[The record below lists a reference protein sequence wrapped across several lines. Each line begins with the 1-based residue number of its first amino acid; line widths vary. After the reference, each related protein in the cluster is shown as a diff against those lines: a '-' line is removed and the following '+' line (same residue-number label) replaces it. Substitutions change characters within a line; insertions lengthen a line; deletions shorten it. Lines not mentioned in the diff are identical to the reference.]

1 MGAES
6 ANYPVKRM
14 AGLWGV
20 SRSGFYAWRARR
32 LSKSSTRA
40 RVQAELDAKVRLARA
55 DSTGTYGAPR
65 IHADLSR
72 NGTGVDRKTVAAS
85 MRRHGLEGISP
96 RRVRPVTPISEERVH
111 SIPDLVARKW
121 DTGAWLASASALLDR
136 NHLRTRLVA
145 THPDKNRSNASL
157 WPPQ

>member
-85 MRRHGLEGISP
+85 MRRHGLEGSP
-96 RRVRPVTPISEERVH
+96 RGGSARSRRSVR
-111 SIPDLVARKW
+111 
-121 DTGAWLASASALLDR
+121 
-136 NHLRTRLVA
+136 
-145 THPDKNRSNASL
+145 NASIRSRIWWQGSGIPAL
-157 WPPQ
+157 GWRLRLRSWIGTTSAPG